1 MEQTIRRK
9 DGIEYKRNINDLQCD
24 KNINI
29 RINSETLNQFKGICN
44 KENIKYSDL
53 IRTLIEDY
61 IGENKNGRKK

>member
-1 MEQTIRRK
+1 MEQIIKRK

-29 RINSETLNQFKGICN
+29 RINSETLNQFKEICN

-61 IGENKNGRKK
+61 IGESKNGRKK

>member
-29 RINSETLNQFKGICN
+29 RINSETLNQFKEICN

-53 IRTLIEDY
+53 IRMLIEDY

>member
-29 RINSETLNQFKGICN
+29 RINSETLNQFKEICN